1 MTDDELLFAPE
12 APEVEAL
19 PVADVAPW
27 RVLIIDD
34 DPEVHQVTRIALRGL
49 RPFGRPLEFLSAHS
63 AAEGEAMVRA
73 TPDLALILLDVVMET
88 DDAGLQLA
96 RRIREEIGN
105 RLVRIVLRTGQAGQA
120 PERSVVAAY
129 DINDYRAKV
138 ELTSQRLATTV
149 LVALRG
155 YEQVCG
161 MERGRRGLQQVLDA
175 TAALFGERCPDRF
188 ASGAVRQFRNL
199 LGGDWDVL
207 LCMAALGEEA
217 GEGAEPAG
225 PVEPRLLASTDE
237 RIPPGLLAAAVG
249 PEQRRRILSCL
260 AAGEH
265 GSGEGWMTLHV
276 RVSRGVVGVLHAEHA
291 GDAPSPMADGSGL
304 EAERKLLELFL
315 RMIAVGLDNVLLFD
329 ELVKDRT
336 HDRATGL
343 LNRSGF
349 VAAIDAQL
357 ARMAAGAI
365 DACSVATIDLRRFR
379 DINHELG
386 VSWGDRLLAA
396 TAERLAAAA
405 GGPGLCARIGGDQ
418 FAVLLPGLPIEL
430 ARGRLREIA
439 TALGAPIMLAGR
451 EVHPL
456 AIPGLAWCGKAG
468 LHAEELLARA
478 EDAMQQAKRTFGRLT
493 EVVVGEAEAPGRLGL
508 TIELNAALKQ
518 NQFELYYQP
527 IVNAADRQVVA
538 LEALIRWNHPTR
550 GTIAPAAFIP
560 TAEETGLIVPIGSW
574 VLREA
579 ARQAAAWHRAS
590 PRHRP
595 WVSVNISAAQL
606 SEPGFLEGVRAVIEE
621 CGVDPSWLKLEVTES
636 TIISDPD
643 HAALVLSG
651 LRDLGIRLSMDDFG
665 TGYSNLSY
673 LQTLPFDFLKIDRAF
688 VKSMIER
695 FESRTILRT
704 MMALAQQLEIEVV
717 AEGVETAAQADEL
730 TRLGCGFLQGFL
742 FGRPMPACAAG
753 RLIGA

>member
-49 RPFGRPLEFLSAHS
+49 CPFGRPLEFLSAHS

-237 RIPPGLLAAAVG
+237 RIPPGLLAAAIG

-386 VSWGDRLLAA
+386 VSWGTGCWRRRLNGWPRRRADPASAPASAA
-396 TAERLAAAA
+396 TSSRCCCPACPSSWPAA
-405 GGPGLCARIGGDQ
+405 G
-418 FAVLLPGLPIEL
+418 
-430 ARGRLREIA
+430 
-439 TALGAPIMLAGR
+439 
-451 EVHPL
+451 
-456 AIPGLAWCGKAG
+456 CGKSQRRW
-468 LHAEELLARA
+468 ARPSCWPG
-478 EDAMQQAKRTFGRLT
+478 GRYIRSPSP
-493 EVVVGEAEAPGRLGL
+493 ASPG
-508 TIELNAALKQ
+508 
-518 NQFELYYQP
+518 
-527 IVNAADRQVVA
+527 
-538 LEALIRWNHPTR
+538 
-550 GTIAPAAFIP
+550 
-560 TAEETGLIVPIGSW
+560 
-574 VLREA
+574 A
-579 ARQAAAWHRAS
+579 ARQGCMRRSCWRGRRTPCS
-590 PRHRP
+590 RP
-595 WVSVNISAAQL
+595 SGPSA
-606 SEPGFLEGVRAVIEE
+606 G
-621 CGVDPSWLKLEVTES
+621 
-636 TIISDPD
+636 
-643 HAALVLSG
+643 
-651 LRDLGIRLSMDDFG
+651 
-665 TGYSNLSY
+665 
-673 LQTLPFDFLKIDRAF
+673 
-688 VKSMIER
+688 
-695 FESRTILRT
+695 
-704 MMALAQQLEIEVV
+704 
-717 AEGVETAAQADEL
+717 
-730 TRLGCGFLQGFL
+730 
-742 FGRPMPACAAG
+742 
-753 RLIGA
+753 